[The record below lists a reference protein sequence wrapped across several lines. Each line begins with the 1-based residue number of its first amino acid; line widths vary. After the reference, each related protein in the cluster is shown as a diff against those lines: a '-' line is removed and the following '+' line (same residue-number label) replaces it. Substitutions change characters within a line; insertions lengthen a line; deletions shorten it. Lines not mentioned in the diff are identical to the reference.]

1 MDGWKLIFLL
11 LLFSCRMFA
20 STKALIMGE
29 DTSSDPVSRSLGFIV
44 GLFSRGA
51 VKLDVATFSQYLTLA
66 FIGFISVTS
75 LRGFMKHVLRFFSAV
90 GGKSPGQGKT
100 MVLLLTELLGF
111 YTISTLLLLR
121 RQLPERY
128 RAAVTGAI
136 GGDLEFDLYHR
147 AFHALFL
154 VSASISVAMFW
165 SQAARS
171 KAEAMDR
178 LPVYYFPAA
187 KAQRD

>member
-1 MDGWKLIFLL
+1 
-11 LLFSCRMFA
+11 MFA
-20 STKALIMGE
+20 STKALLLGE
-29 DTSSDPVSRSLGFIV
+29 DTSSDPVSRSLGFV
-44 GLFSRGA
+44 LGFFSGGT
-51 VKLDVATFSQYLTLA
+51 VKLNVSVFSQYLTLI

-75 LRGFMKHVLRFFSAV
+75 LRGFMKHITRIFSFF
-90 GGKSPGQGKT
+90 GGNNPGHGKT
-100 MVLLLTELLGF
+100 LVLLLTELLGF

-128 RAAVTGAI
+128 RDSVTAAI
-136 GGDLEFDLYHR
+136 GGELEFDLYHK

-154 VSASISVAMFW
+154 ISASISVALFW

-178 LPVYYFPAA
+178 LPLYYAPTT
-187 KAQRD
+187 KSQRD